1 MKLLVLTTLFP
12 NAAMPAHGIFV
23 ENRLRALRAET
34 GAEVRVIAPVPWFPA
49 RNDSFGHWARW
60 AQVAPREMRDGVEI
74 IHPRYFLPPK
84 VGMTYAATALTRCFD
99 RAVRQQQAAGFDPDL
114 IDAHYY
120 YPDGVGAVRVARAIE
135 KPVVV
140 TARGTDINLIP
151 NYARQR
157 RMILE
162 AARAADHTVTV
173 AEALRQEM
181 IRLGAVGEKI
191 TTLRNGVDL
200 TTFRETDPVTA
211 RTAIRASHGLPVDLN
226 TLGEDGFLLASVGHL
241 IERKGHDRV
250 IKALTQLPTAHLIIA
265 GDGPAKGSL
274 IAEVKRLGVTD
285 RVHFLGRIPHDSLS
299 LVYGAAD
306 ITVLASSREGWP
318 NVLLESMASGTPCV
332 ATPVWGSGEV
342 IRAPEAG
349 ALSKDR
355 SPEAIAEAIHTVRR
369 RNASDPQF
377 GRSATRAYAAQHGW
391 EEIADRTA
399 QLYEDII
406 RIHRNQRSMTARP
419 ALKSPAILKA
429 PYRPHMLVTV
439 DTEEAFDW
447 SSFTGKDHSVCH
459 PKTLDRFQTVCRRH
473 AITPLYFLTWPVIT
487 NNLSAQY
494 FRRLVR
500 DEMADLGLHLHQW
513 VTPPLDEFTSRYYS
527 YQNNLPQDCLRQKLA
542 MLATRFQDV
551 FGFNTDLHRAGRYGI
566 DPQSYRVLS
575 DLNLLYDFSP
585 SAGFDFSAEGGP
597 NFSTMGNQPFS
608 MTDETAPAHRP
619 VHVTPVCGAHAV
631 KYTRTFNTHSHA
643 LGFHQTPRTEKSARG
658 VSPLSRAGQPTIP
671 MRLSPEG
678 ASLEDLRALTR
689 HLVRERVPI
698 LTFTLHSTSLTP
710 GATDYTETDR
720 DVDAF
725 LDLCTQYFDLFTQQF
740 DGAFIGAAD
749 VRARFAD
756 GTLNGVEQAS
766 V

>member
-12 NAAMPAHGIFV
+12 NAAMPSHGIFV
-23 ENRLRALRAET
+23 ENRLRALREKT

-49 RNDSFGHWARW
+49 RNDSFGNWARW
-60 AQVAPREMRDGVEI
+60 AQVPAREDRDGVEV

-99 RAVRQQQAAGFDPDL
+99 RAVRQQQASGFDPDL

-120 YPDGVGAVRVARAIE
+120 YPDGVAAVRVANQLN

-157 RMILE
+157 RMILD

-173 AEALRQEM
+173 AQALRQEL

-200 TTFRETDPVTA
+200 TTFRETDPATA
-211 RTAIRASHGLPVDLN
+211 RTAIKASQRLPVDLN
-226 TLGEDGFLLASVGHL
+226 ALGPDGLVLASVGHL
-241 IERKGHDRV
+241 IERKGHELV
-250 IKALTQLPTAHLIIA
+250 IKALAGLPAAHLLIA
-265 GDGPAKGSL
+265 GDGPTRGAL
-274 IAEVKRLGVTD
+274 VNEATTLGVTD
-285 RVHFLGRIPHDSLS
+285 RVHFLGRVPHDSLS

-349 ALSKDR
+349 ALSQDR
-355 SPEAIAEAIHTVRR
+355 SPEAIAAAIRTVRAATR
-369 RNASDPQF
+369 TAPGL
-377 GRSATRAYAAQHGW
+377 GRSATRAYAARHGW
-391 EEIADRTA
+391 DDIAAKTA
-399 QLYEDII
+399 TLYEGII
-406 RIHRNQRSMTARP
+406 RTHRAQQTVRAKPTLHKP
-419 ALKSPAILKA
+419 ASSPDS
-429 PYRPHMLVTV
+429 YRPRMLVTI

-459 PKTLDRFQTVCRRH
+459 PKTLDRFQTLCQRR

-487 NNLSAQY
+487 NNRSAQY

-513 VTPPLDEFTSRYYS
+513 VTPPLDEFTGRYYS
-527 YQNNLPQDCLRQKLA
+527 YQNNLPQECLRQKLA
-542 MLATRFQDV
+542 MLATRFRDV
-551 FGFNTDLHRAGRYGI
+551 FGFDTDLHRAGRYGI
-566 DPQSYRVLS
+566 DPQSYRILA
-575 DLNLLYDFSP
+575 DLNLLFDFSP

-597 NFSTMGNQPFS
+597 NFSAMGNQPFS
-608 MTDETAPAHRP
+608 MVDEEAPARPP

-631 KYTRTFNTHSHA
+631 KYTRTFNTHSHTA
-643 LGFHQTPRTEKSARG
+643 GFDRTRRTRK
-658 VSPLSRAGQPTIP
+658 PTRAGQSTIP

-689 HLVRERVPI
+689 HLVRERTPV

-720 DVDAF
+720 DVDSF
-725 LDLCTQYFDLFTQQF
+725 LDLCAQYFDLFTQQF
-740 DGAFIGAAD
+740 DGTFIGASD
-749 VRARFAD
+749 VRKAFQHGDIDQVHNR
-756 GTLNGVEQAS
+756 S